1 MSSFRKAMLAMVCSV
16 LLVSTSA
23 VMAQE
28 SELYGDWPVQNQ
40 TRNIPAGT
48 VNDPGS
54 SLIYI
59 MDTGVNVREAVGHGN
74 IDGYIAVLAVSD
86 YSADGLAEQP
96 FGLGGTRSIYQ
107 EAADPLDAE
116 VDSSLINT
124 NFIAITNT
132 HPTAAVTV
140 HFRYFNDECIDV
152 LDFLVLLTCN
162 DTLIFNPFDFVIPGT
177 EFNAKNRIF
186 GPAVGL
192 FTPITANQ
200 FASGRFLIFAT
211 AAGTSHEVPPNVD
224 VGMRI
229 QDDNAE
235 YRFPAEFDNQIDK
248 NSVCLNLHDHM
259 YFGDINGLNQN
270 NLHVFNSSAVVFN
283 YLIGKWTTAVPFGG
297 VFQAH
302 GMNAWARPAVDLR
315 DDDSDASSH
324 RNQPDGDG
332 PPLVGDQAHGGSDFI
347 ILTGNETVSAA
358 NSNGGPGSSLDTVQV
373 NSFYL
378 RNEVH
383 GGDTAANV
391 SDVDAEIDD
400 GDDDFDS
407 WYGALMT
414 AGLFG
419 GNSNFFNFLSAGDDY
434 NGSRHSGD
442 AAVGGI
448 RDRSY
453 NLNGT
458 TTYYVL
464 QIYDWDE
471 NLFDLEP
478 GTPINISPPP
488 FNAPTAILKIV
499 VECLRVWVTDIKDP
513 STEVDD
519 LALSDFDLISN
530 LIADHLEGDP
540 DGRDLS
546 LGTIR
551 FVRDNNGFRSDG
563 AAVVFGTQAARDNTF
578 DSAGRLSF
586 LTIAQHL
593 LRFDGFG
600 AASWLSSAA
609 SLRGVSDTGDP
620 QCNGMCPDPLPD
632 PLPDP

>member
-1 MSSFRKAMLAMVCSV
+1 MSSFRKAMLAMVCLV
-16 LLVSTSA
+16 LLVSTST

-48 VNDPGS
+48 VIDPGS

-59 MDTGVNVREAVGHGN
+59 IDSGVNVREAVGHGN
-74 IDGYIAVLAVSD
+74 IDGYDAFLAVSD
-86 YSADGLAEQP
+86 YSGDDLPEQP
-96 FGLGGTRSIYQ
+96 FGLGGSRSIYQ
-107 EAADPLDAE
+107 DAADPLEAE

-152 LDFLVLLTCN
+152 LDFMVLLTCN

-177 EFNAKNRIF
+177 EFNARSRIF

-192 FTPITANQ
+192 FTPITARE
-200 FASGRFLIFAT
+200 FASGRFVIFAT
-211 AAGTSHEVPPNVD
+211 AAGTSHEDPPNVD
-224 VGMRI
+224 VGLRI

-235 YRFPAEFDNQIDK
+235 YRFPKEFADRISTS
-248 NSVCLNLHDHM
+248 SVCLNLHDEM
-259 YFGDINGLNQN
+259 YFGDINGLNQF
-270 NLHVFNSSAVVFN
+270 NLHVFNSSAVAFN
-283 YLIGKWTTAVPFGG
+283 YLIGQWTTAVPFLG

-302 GMNAWARPAVDLR
+302 GMNAWTRPAVDLTN
-315 DDDSDASSH
+315 DNSNASSH

-332 PPLVGDQAHGGSDFI
+332 PPLVGDQAHGGNDFR
-347 ILTGNETVSAA
+347 ILTGNEIVSAS
-358 NSNGGPGSSLDTVQV
+358 NSNGGPATALDTVQV
-373 NSFYL
+373 NSLYL
-378 RNEVH
+378 RNDVH

-391 SDVDAEIDD
+391 TDVNNDMAI
-400 GDDDFDS
+400 DDFDS

-414 AGLFG
+414 AGLYG

-434 NGSRHSGD
+434 NGSRHSGA

-453 NLNGT
+453 NLNKT

-471 NLFDLEP
+471 KLFDLEP
-478 GTPINISPPP
+478 GTPINISPSP
-488 FNAPTAILKIV
+488 FNVPTAILKIV

-519 LALSDFDLISN
+519 LTLSDLDLISD

-563 AAVVFGTQAARDNTF
+563 APVVWGTQAARDSTF

-586 LTIAQHL
+586 LTIAQHV

-600 AASWLSSAA
+600 ASFWLSSAA

-620 QCNGMCPDPLPD
+620 QCNGMCPDPRPTTT
-632 PLPDP
+632 P